1 MNLLYPIWQ
10 DEQIPLFFGGL
21 FTLLSLAT
29 VTGLALRARG
39 DTPSIRNLNQRIWAW
54 WAMVLVIGLALA
66 LGQCGAVALF
76 GLVSFLALR
85 EFITL
90 IPTRRADHR
99 ALFWAFFVI
108 TPLQYLLVAT
118 KWYGMMSI
126 FVPVYAFIFMAIRT
140 VLQGDAQ
147 DYLSRTSKIQWAL
160 MICVYALSHVPALLL
175 IPFPGG
181 DAVGIKLM
189 LYLLTVVQ
197 LSDILQYVFGKLFGR
212 HPVSPKISPNKTVEG
227 LVGGVLSASL
237 VGTMLAPMTPFSW
250 WQSGVISLLINL
262 LGVYGGLVMSAIKR
276 DQGVKDYGVCLPGH
290 GGILD
295 RVDSLCFSAP
305 VFFHVV
311 RFFFGNS

>member
-1 MNLLYPIWQ
+1 MNPTGLLWY
-10 DEQIPLFFGGL
+10 DAQILLFFGGL
-21 FTLLSLAT
+21 FALLLLAT
-29 VTGLALRARG
+29 VIGLALRARG

-54 WAMVLVIGLALA
+54 WAMVLVIGLALL
-66 LGQCGAVALF
+66 LGKGGAVALF
-76 GLVSFLALR
+76 GLISFLALR

-108 TPLQYLLVAT
+108 TPLQYMLVAA

-175 IPFPGG
+175 IPLPGG
-181 DAVGIKLM
+181 DVAGIKLV
-189 LYLLTVVQ
+189 LYFLTVVQ
-197 LSDILQYVFGKLFGR
+197 LSDILQYVFGKIFGR
-212 HPVSPKISPNKTVEG
+212 HAASPKISPNKTAEG
-227 LVGGVLSASL
+227 LVGGVFSATL
-237 VGTMLAPMTPFSW
+237 VGMLLAPMTPFSW
-250 WQSGVISLLINL
+250 WQSGVISLLITL

-276 DQGVKDYGVCLPGH
+276 DQGVKDYGVSLPGH

-311 RFFFGNS
+311 RFFFGHF